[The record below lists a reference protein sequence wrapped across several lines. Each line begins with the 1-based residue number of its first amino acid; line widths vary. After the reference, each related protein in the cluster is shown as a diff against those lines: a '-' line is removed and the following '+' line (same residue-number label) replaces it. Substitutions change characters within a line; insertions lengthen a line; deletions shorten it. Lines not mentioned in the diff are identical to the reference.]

1 MTTTASSPN
10 ESTTPERTG
19 PAAGNGKPDAEQ
31 PSQETRQVL
40 IDERNLLK
48 KKLADCSR
56 LLKAS
61 RTGLISLDKAG
72 LIDGLNAQAVKMLGA
87 DRSFLLKKP
96 ISLFIA
102 PEDQSVFYINRSRIF
117 SRELQAPFEI
127 KLKKK
132 DGAQWSARVKAE
144 PLETPNQRLPGMLLA
159 VEDISPYRQALE
171 SLQFKED
178 LVNLLFSI
186 IDDLSVWSAADIDEI
201 IFYCLEKIG
210 LISKADRVYVC
221 LFHDRGSRLS
231 VTHEWAAEGIDSP
244 AAYLQDADLAP
255 FSMLLEPTKNGSV
268 IAVEN
273 LAEMAPDLRAAHEP
287 FHASGVNSLMITPL
301 SYGRRLLGVIG
312 CDAVQQPVAW
322 SREIH
327 SLIKCV
333 GGAVVNALLRRRI
346 EELPAKAQN
355 SLFQFVAPIP
365 ATAGEDIFEYEGP
378 IEPVDSTPEPAA
390 RKEAVWR
397 IEAGEPDD
405 PAELGTALLKDGKTA
420 NVACRNCNRQKLIDI
435 SEIRTL
441 GTRIKATCVCGNEM
455 FFKVELRR
463 EHRKTVNLEGV
474 FIRGPGDRIA
484 VKSDDWGGIRINNLS
499 RNGIGFKFLDNQD
512 IRVKDRFRV
521 KFALDNTARSVIQK
535 EVVVRSV
542 TDEFVGCQFTSTD
555 ACDVTLGFYMLT

>member
-1 MTTTASSPN
+1 M
-10 ESTTPERTG
+10 
-19 PAAGNGKPDAEQ
+19 KPD
-31 PSQETRQVL
+31 
-40 IDERNLLK
+40 ILK

-72 LIDGLNAQAVKMLGA
+72 LIDGVNAQAIKMLSA

-102 PEDQSVFYINRSRIF
+102 PEDLSVFYINRSRIF
-117 SRELQAPFEI
+117 SGELQAPFEI
-127 KLKKK
+127 KCKKK
-132 DGAQWSARVKAE
+132 DGALWSARVKAE

-159 VEDISPYRQALE
+159 VEDISPYRQAIE

-178 LVNLLFSI
+178 FVNLLFSI
-186 IDDLSVWSAADIDEI
+186 IDDLSVWSTADIDEI
-201 IFYCLEKIG
+201 IFYCLEKVG

-221 LFHDRGSRLS
+221 LFHGRGRRLS
-231 VTHEWAAEGIDSP
+231 VTHEWIAEHIDSP
-244 AAYLQDADLAP
+244 AANLQDADLAP
-255 FSMLLEPTKNGSV
+255 FSTLLEPMKNGSV

-273 LAEMAPDLRAAHEP
+273 LAGMAPDLRAVHES
-287 FHASGVNSLMITPL
+287 FHAAGTRSLMITPL
-301 SYGRRLLGVIG
+301 FYGRRLLGVIG
-312 CDAVQQPVAW
+312 CDAVRQPVAW
-322 SREIH
+322 SWDTR
-327 SLIKCV
+327 SLIKCI

-346 EELPAKAQN
+346 EEIPAKAQN
-355 SLFQFVAPIP
+355 PLFHFVAPVP
-365 ATAGEDIFEYEGP
+365 PTTGEDIFEYEGP
-378 IEPVDSTPEPAA
+378 IEVIDSSPEPAA

-405 PAELGTALLKDGKTA
+405 PEELGTALLKDGKTA
-420 NVACRNCNRQKLIDI
+420 NVACKNCNRQKRIDI

-484 VKSDDWGGIRINNLS
+484 MKSDDWGGIRIHNLS
-499 RNGIGFKFLDNQD
+499 RNGIGFTCLDNQD

-521 KFALDNTARSVIQK
+521 KFSLDNTARSMIQK
-535 EVVVRSV
+535 EVLVRSV
-542 TDEFVGCQFTSTD
+542 IDERVGCQFTSTD

>member
-1 MTTTASSPN
+1 M
-10 ESTTPERTG
+10 
-19 PAAGNGKPDAEQ
+19 KPD
-31 PSQETRQVL
+31 
-40 IDERNLLK
+40 DLK

-61 RTGLISLDKAG
+61 HTGLISLDKAG
-72 LIDGLNAQAVKMLGA
+72 LIEGINVQAVKMLGA
-87 DRSFLLKKP
+87 DRSLLLKKP

-117 SRELQAPFEI
+117 SGELQTPFEI

-132 DGAQWSARVKAE
+132 DGTLWFARVNAQ

-159 VEDISPYRQALE
+159 VEDISPYRQAVE

-178 LVNLLFSI
+178 FINLLFSI
-186 IDDLSVWSAADIDEI
+186 IDDLAVWSTADIDEI
-201 IFYCLEKIG
+201 IFYCLEKVG
-210 LISKADRVYVC
+210 LLSKADRVYVC
-221 LFHDRGSRLS
+221 LFHNRGTRLT
-231 VTHEWAAEGIDSP
+231 VTHEWTSEGIDSP
-244 AAYLQDADLAP
+244 SASLQDADLAT
-255 FSMLLEPTKNGSV
+255 FSALLEPTKNGNV
-268 IAVEN
+268 IAVED
-273 LAEMAPDLRAAHEP
+273 LAELAPDVRAAHQT
-287 FHASGVNSLMITPL
+287 FHAAGIKSLIVTPL
-301 SYGRRLLGVIG
+301 FYGHRLLGVIG
-312 CDAVQQPVAW
+312 CDAVRQTVAW
-322 SREIH
+322 PRETC

-333 GGAVVNALLRRRI
+333 GGAIVNALLRRRL
-346 EELPAKAQN
+346 EETPAKTREP
-355 SLFQFVAPIP
+355 LFRFIAPTA
-365 ATAGEDIFEYEGP
+365 ATAGEDLFEYEGP
-378 IEPVDSTPEPAA
+378 IEVIDSAPLPTA
-390 RKEAVWR
+390 RKEAAWH
-397 IEAGEPDD
+397 IEAGEPDA
-405 PAELGTALLKDGKTA
+405 PADLGTALLKDGKTA

-441 GTRIKATCVCGNEM
+441 GTRIKVTCVCGNEM

-484 VKSDDWGGIRINNLS
+484 MKSDDWGGIQINNLS

-542 TDEFVGCQFTSTD
+542 NDGIIGCQFTSTD